1 MQMRGERLVL
11 RLLLSKGDTMN
22 KVERRERFT
31 ELMTTI
37 ELLGNQH
44 DEDYDPKF
52 PRGSYGLSDGNLKT
66 AVMAQAMR
74 ESDEFVGNLI
84 NALANTGLG
93 ACVDANERDEQ
104 PSEDDLSCATLA
116 VHVAWAKGAFMPMAY
131 IMGTIAKMIEH
142 FDLDVPDDLTL
153 ILRSNAGMQKKAQQF
168 DPITLLDMTTK
179 DLKRY
184 IEQGLSN
191 DD

>member
-1 MQMRGERLVL
+1 
-11 RLLLSKGDTMN
+11 MN

>member
-1 MQMRGERLVL
+1 MRIHYEG
-11 RLLLSKGDTMN
+11 GYMN
-22 KVERRERFT
+22 DLERRARFT

-37 ELLGNQH
+37 ELLGSQ
-44 DEDYDPKF
+44 EDDNYDPKF
-52 PRGSYGLSDGNLKT
+52 PQGTLGLSDGNLKT

-84 NALANTGLG
+84 NALANTGFG
-93 ACVDANERDEQ
+93 ACQEANERDQE
-104 PSEDDLSCATLA
+104 PSEDDISSVTLA
-116 VHVAWAKGAFMPMAY
+116 IHVAWAKGAFMPMAFL
-131 IMGTIAKMIEH
+131 MGTFAKMIEH
-142 FDLDVPDDLTL
+142 FDLEVPDDLTL

-168 DPITLLDMTTK
+168 DPIALLDMTEK

-184 IEQGLSN
+184 MEKGLSN

>member
-1 MQMRGERLVL
+1 
-11 RLLLSKGDTMN
+11 MN
-22 KVERRERFT
+22 NTERRERFT

-37 ELLGNQH
+37 ELLGGEQDDN
-44 DEDYDPKF
+44 YDPKF

-93 ACVDANERDEQ
+93 ACQEANERDEA
-104 PSEDDLSCATLA
+104 PSEDDISCAVMA

-131 IMGTIAKMIEH
+131 LMGTIAKMINH
-142 FDLDVPDDLTL
+142 FDMEVPEDLTL
-153 ILRSNAGMQKKAQQF
+153 ILRSNASVEAKASKF
-168 DPITLLDMTTK
+168 DPIELLDVGGVG
-179 DLKRY
+179 DLLKL
-184 IEQGLSN
+184 IEKAEA
-191 DD
+191 DDN

>member
-1 MQMRGERLVL
+1 
-11 RLLLSKGDTMN
+11 MN
-22 KVERRERFT
+22 NTERRERFT

-44 DEDYDPKF
+44 DDNYDPKF
-52 PRGSYGLSDGNLKT
+52 PRGSYGLSDGNLKS

-93 ACVDANERDEQ
+93 ACQDANERDEQ

-131 IMGTIAKMIEH
+131 LMGTIAKMIEH

-168 DPITLLDMTTK
+168 DPIALLDMTTK

-184 IEQGLSN
+184 IEQGLS
-191 DD
+191 DDD

>member
-1 MQMRGERLVL
+1 
-11 RLLLSKGDTMN
+11 MN
-22 KVERRERFT
+22 KTERRERFT

-37 ELLGNQH
+37 ELLGSQE
-44 DEDYDPKF
+44 DENYDPKF

-74 ESDEFVGNLI
+74 EDDEFVGNLI

-93 ACVDANERDEQ
+93 ACQEAHERDEQ

-116 VHVAWAKGAFMPMAY
+116 VHVAWAKGAFMPMAFL
-131 IMGTIAKMIEH
+131 MGTIAKMIDV
-142 FDLDVPDDLTL
+142 FDMEVPEDLTL
-153 ILRSNAGMQKKAQQF
+153 ILRSNEGVQQKADMF
-168 DPITLLDMTTK
+168 DPIALLDMTTK

-184 IEQGLSN
+184 VEEGLSN
-191 DD
+191 GN